1 MNYKNILI
9 LSASIAFL
17 SSCGEGTTGE
27 AQDTPAQ
34 EENTEV
40 NDSTALSLKAGGIE
54 LVKVEGSP
62 EFPGANLS
70 IISPTITESVDAGSV
85 NFQFEVTGD
94 DYELASQTGD
104 AETKGCSNS
113 GKGQHI
119 HLIIDNNPYEAS
131 YATEHTTKAELEEGG
146 HVALAFISRSY
157 HESLKHEGAAVVVP
171 FRVGDMEG
179 GDFDT
184 EAEHI
189 FYSRPKGEYNVADAP
204 NVFLDFYLINTTIS
218 EGGNYVIATIDDNQF
233 KITEWAPYYMNGL
246 AVGDHT
252 IKLELF
258 NAEGSFIEGP
268 FNSAERTFKLVN

>member
-17 SSCGEGTTGE
+17 SSCGEGTIE
-27 AQDTPAQ
+27 EVQDTPGQ
-34 EENTEV
+34 EGNTEI
-40 NDSTALSLKAGGIE
+40 NDSTSLSLKAGGIE
-54 LVKVEGSP
+54 LVKVAGSP

-70 IISPTITESVDAGSV
+70 IVSPSNPGSVNPGSV
-85 NFQFEVTGD
+85 NFQFEVSGGE
-94 DYELASQTGD
+94 YELAAQTND

-119 HLIIDNNPYEAS
+119 HLIIDNQPYEAS
-131 YATEHTTKAELEEGG
+131 YSTEHTTKAELEEGG

-157 HESLKHEGAAVVVP
+157 HESLKHEGAAVLLP
-171 FRVGDMEG
+171 FHVGDMEG
-179 GDFDT
+179 GDIDT
-184 EAEHI
+184 EAEHM
-189 FYSRPKGEYNVADAP
+189 FYSRPKGEYNIADAP

-218 EGGNYVIATIDDNQF
+218 EEGNYVIATIDDNQF

-258 NAEGSFIEGP
+258 NAEGIFIEGP
-268 FNSAERTFKLVN
+268 FNSVERTFKLVN